1 MKKAD
6 FIERYGIAKYEEY
19 QRKNNLWKR
28 GIRVK
33 PLKTD
38 YEVRIWRPAPEVE
51 EEGRP
56 QCIISDERCRMIDE
70 IVRQYQKQ
78 IRSIWKTYTK
88 DDCIITVDYGQVREG
103 KVPYTFQITDLHLTE
118 EKKNRFFESVNE
130 VIKEFAEN
138 Q

>member
-1 MKKAD
+1 MTKT
-6 FIERYGIAKYEEY
+6 EYIAKYGEEAY
-19 QRKNNLWKR
+19 EYRLKHYRERYSRKTPSR
-28 GIRVK
+28 
-33 PLKTD
+33 TD
-38 YEVRIWRPAPEVE
+38 CEVRIWRPAPEVE

-88 DDCIITVDYGQVREG
+88 DDCIITVDYGQVRGG

-118 EKKNRFFESVNE
+118 EKKNRFFEAVNE
-130 VIKEFAEN
+130 VIKELAEN